1 MAAVRCAMAPL
12 ELAMQGLA
20 VFGLVLFLVLWLM
33 HLMSIIYV

>member
-1 MAAVRCAMAPL
+1 MAPL